1 MADSKRT
8 TVITFRGTVAEF
20 ETFLEG
26 WGAAPFSDWELT
38 ACIARHPAGK
48 GLRPADP
55 APRMGDQPAE
65 THVFEVGEMLCRLCE
80 QPIGSP
86 LHVRH
91 REGDRCLC
99 PPHEYA
105 VAGHRASCPLGGAG

>member
-20 ETFLEG
+20 ATFLAS
-26 WGAAPFSDWELT
+26 WSTAAHDDWEVT

-55 APRMGDQPAE
+55 PPDGPSVVERLRGCTCPA
-65 THVFEVGEMLCRLCE
+65 
-80 QPIGSP
+80 
-86 LHVRH
+86 
-91 REGDRCLC
+91 
-99 PPHEYA
+99 HEYA

>member
-8 TVITFRGTVAEF
+8 TVITYRGTVREFRAFLDTWLACQPTATAE
-20 ETFLEG
+20 EE
-26 WGAAPFSDWELT
+26 WELT

-55 APRMGDQPAE
+55 PPCA
-65 THVFEVGEMLCRLCE
+65 
-80 QPIGSP
+80 
-86 LHVRH
+86 
-91 REGDRCLC
+91 C